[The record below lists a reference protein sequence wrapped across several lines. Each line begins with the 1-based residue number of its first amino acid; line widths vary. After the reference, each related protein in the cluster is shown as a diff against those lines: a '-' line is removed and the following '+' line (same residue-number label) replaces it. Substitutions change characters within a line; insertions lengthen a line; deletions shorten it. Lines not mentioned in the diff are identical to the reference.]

1 MRKFLPLII
10 VTLVLAAAIPVLG
23 YLRPPEGLTEGKRA
37 PDFTLQAIDGSKIKL
52 SDLRGQVV
60 MLNFWSAGC
69 GPCRAEMPYL
79 QEVYAELRDK
89 GFTIVAVNL
98 DSPLIAA
105 AFAQEYGLTFPL
117 VTDTEYEVS
126 IRYEVQYIPKTLIL
140 DRRGIIRF
148 VGVGPFTSAEQLRSL
163 LAKWL

>member
-1 MRKFLPLII
+1 MRRFLPLII
-10 VTLVLAAAIPVLG
+10 VILLIAAAIPVLG
-23 YLRPPEGLTEGKRA
+23 YLRPPEGLEEGKRA
-37 PDFTLQAIDGSKIKL
+37 PDFTLQAIDGSKISL
-52 SDLRGQVV
+52 SDLRGRVV

-69 GPCRAEMPYL
+69 GPCREEMPYL
-79 QEVYAELRDK
+79 QEVYEELRDK
-89 GFTIVAVNL
+89 GFAILAVNL

-105 AFAQEYGLTFPL
+105 DFAQKHGLTFPV
-117 VTDTEYEVS
+117 VTDPDYEIG

-148 VGVGPFTSAEQLRSL
+148 VGVGSFASAEQLRSL